1 MASIWNIFDRNRIAH
16 AVAGQ
21 SASTVNTAE
30 VAPEASLPRLRGRIC
45 PLQIPLPFGVD
56 ESWKPH
62 FLFAGSTAAIRC
74 LTCHVSVL
82 AQHRSPHPPHA
93 HDEEEL
99 LLVLDGAV
107 DVVLPN
113 ELLAKAEQ
121 QQRLRPGQL
130 VYYPAHFRHTLQT
143 VSEHP
148 ASYLMFKWST
158 DRVREPSPLA
168 FAQYDLFDVGTSSD
182 VEGGFHT
189 RGLFEG
195 ATACLEKLH
204 CHVSTLTPGAGYD
217 PHVDAHDVAIVVWEG
232 EVETLGQCVRPHG
245 VIFCPAGEPHGI
257 RNPGTTTATYAV
269 FEFHG

>member
-1 MASIWNIFDRNRIAH
+1 MANIWNFLKRNRIAH

-21 SASTVNTAE
+21 SALVVKSAE
-30 VAPEASLPRLRGRIC
+30 VAPEASLPRLTNRIC
-45 PLQIPLPFGVD
+45 PLQIPLPFSDD
-56 ESWKPH
+56 EPWKPH
-62 FLFAGSTAAIRC
+62 FLFAGSTATIRR
-74 LTCHVSVL
+74 LTCHASVL

-93 HDEEEL
+93 HDEEEV

-107 DVVLPN
+107 DVLLPN
-113 ELLAKAEQ
+113 EQLAKAEQ
-121 QQRLRPGQL
+121 QQRLRPGHL

-148 ASYLMFKWST
+148 ANYLMFKWHT
-158 DRVREPSPLA
+158 DRVRERSPLA
-168 FAQYDLFDVGTSSD
+168 FDQFDLFDPGASA
-182 VEGGFHT
+182 EIENGF
-189 RGLFEG
+189 RASVLFEG
-195 ATACLEKLH
+195 ATAYLEKLH

-232 EVETLGQCVRPHG
+232 EVETLGQRLRPHG
-245 VIFCPAGEPHGI
+245 VIFHPAGEPHGM